1 MKILFVLECSGF
13 LANGTTTSCRR
24 FAEEL
29 NKRGHEVK
37 IVGCS
42 IRDDFE
48 YPYYYTVRD
57 FNMWPFNGLI
67 RKDGFQ
73 FTHVDNKLLYE
84 LIKSVD
90 VVHLFL
96 PFKLES
102 NARLIA
108 DQLGVP
114 VTCAFH
120 LQPNSITSA
129 LHLCNDFFN
138 WILYKSFHKYLYN
151 WVSYVHCPSEMIKNK
166 LKSLNYDNELRVM
179 SNGISEYWH
188 KVPSNRQYG
197 DKFVV
202 TMVGRLSKEKRQDL
216 LIKAVRHSKYEKNI
230 QLVLCGDGPNK
241 RKLKKLIKKLNFTN
255 EPIIQFL
262 SQEKL
267 REFLS
272 SIDLYAHC
280 SDAEIEGLS
289 CVEAFACGVV
299 PVISNSKLSA
309 THTFSLCPES
319 LFRHGKY
326 KDLMKKIE
334 YWYENKEKRAEY
346 SIKYEESAK
355 EYALGKQVTL
365 FEEFLGDAINLNKE
379 KKDKQS
385 LNNRKKDKKRRKK
398 IFKKLYKQGVIEEMP
413 KI

>member
-42 IRDDFE
+42 IRDDYE

-138 WILYKSFHKYLYN
+138 WILYKSFHKYL
-151 WVSYVHCPSEMIKNK
+151 
-166 LKSLNYDNELRVM
+166 
-179 SNGISEYWH
+179 
-188 KVPSNRQYG
+188 
-197 DKFVV
+197 
-202 TMVGRLSKEKRQDL
+202 
-216 LIKAVRHSKYEKNI
+216 
-230 QLVLCGDGPNK
+230 
-241 RKLKKLIKKLNFTN
+241 
-255 EPIIQFL
+255 
-262 SQEKL
+262 
-267 REFLS
+267 
-272 SIDLYAHC
+272 
-280 SDAEIEGLS
+280 
-289 CVEAFACGVV
+289 
-299 PVISNSKLSA
+299 
-309 THTFSLCPES
+309 
-319 LFRHGKY
+319 
-326 KDLMKKIE
+326 
-334 YWYENKEKRAEY
+334 
-346 SIKYEESAK
+346 
-355 EYALGKQVTL
+355 
-365 FEEFLGDAINLNKE
+365 
-379 KKDKQS
+379 
-385 LNNRKKDKKRRKK
+385 
-398 IFKKLYKQGVIEEMP
+398 
-413 KI
+413 